1 MKKKTHEKG
10 HKIHFMQVLENILT
24 VLLVSFASIYRL
36 PQIALTIQTGDVSA
50 LSACTLWANLTYSLL
65 YILYGVVITKMTIS
79 AIGLVTGVQSLTM
92 IILFYRF
99 QKTNHEEEEEEEDQ
113 VVEQN
118 GALAGSTQKSV
129 ATATAPTN
137 TTDS

>member
-65 YILYGVVITKMTIS
+65 YILYGVVISKMTIS
-79 AIGLVTGVQSLTM
+79 AIGLVTSVQSLTM

-99 QKTNHEEEEEEEDQ
+99 QKTNREEEEEEGQ
-113 VVEQN
+113 VEQD

-137 TTDS
+137 AADS